1 MAAAIEVNKSTK
13 RGWLFDLLM
22 DIGHA
27 EAQLTHQDENIV
39 NNHHDMGEN
48 SGDQEQIETL
58 IDDLSTR
65 HEVEELVYQ
74 SRAKDLDTAFNII
87 EGADRHWFCDV
98 KHAAARFVIGAEVY
112 HASGFDPRL
121 EETLVLKG
129 RILALV
135 CSKAFN
141 MNVVDCMRCL
151 NDALNAK
158 LGFDQQDGDMTAIK
172 IEEPKTTDTTED
184 PALSDIDFDEAIGG
198 GPKKQS

>member
-1 MAAAIEVNKSTK
+1 MAGLPPVELNKSTK

-27 EAQLTHQDENIV
+27 EAELTHQDENIG
-39 NNHHDMGEN
+39 NDNHDMQEVA
-48 SGDQEQIETL
+48 GDQKEVERL
-58 IDDLSTR
+58 VDDLSTR
-65 HEVEELVYQ
+65 HEVEELIYE
-74 SRAKDLDTAFNII
+74 SRTKDLDFVFDTI
-87 EGADRHWFCDV
+87 ENTDRHWLCDV

-112 HASGFDPRL
+112 HASGFNPQL

-141 MNVVDCMRCL
+141 MNVMDCMRCL

-158 LGFDQQDGDMTAIK
+158 LGFDQKDILIDPIVPEPTPIEKAI
-172 IEEPKTTDTTED
+172 
-184 PALSDIDFDEAIGG
+184 DE
-198 GPKKQS
+198 KKKSAKV